1 MSVRLASPHPISRTP
16 NTIKSLT
23 NMNIL
28 GRSFSATKLCVK
40 YTMNWMSNNPFSI
53 LTFLAMT
60 PGNQISVMWPKLKS
74 SSFLGYRLLTLKCIA
89 LASTYHYLT
98 KAPDKVINR
107 SWMKKSV
114 SLKLILNPIS
124 LLTVKIKKIYKIRG
138 YQRLSTNW
146 KCPKVLI
153 PLSLL

>member
-1 MSVRLASPHPISRTP
+1 MSVRPAYLHPISRNP

-28 GRSFSATKLCVK
+28 GRRFLATKLCVNF
-40 YTMNWMSNNPFSI
+40 TMNWMSFNPFSI
-53 LTFLAMT
+53 LSILAMT

-74 SSFLGYRLLTLKCIA
+74 SSFLGYRLLTLRCTA

-124 LLTVKIKKIYKIRG
+124 LLTVKIQKMYKIRG
-138 YQRLSTNW
+138 YHWLSTSW